1 MKKYLYDINDFYET
15 WDSLIWAIKKH
26 KTIENTTFN
35 EDLTIT
41 PKIVCLLIWYGC
53 TLEDILNIKTEDVSE
68 KGIKGLDIVFD
79 NRTISEFMAYK
90 KLNGVNVQRGN
101 KEKSTFRPFDDNTM
115 FIRVYK
121 RTESGTTLTKEH
133 LTKIIPK
140 NLTVE
145 PDDDWLRKIF
155 VNTPLYDNGVMSRIY
170 FGSGKEKFVFKP
182 KTRKNQWVLDA
193 ARENGKEVPQENS
206 ILRRNFFTNYQAFCE
221 YATEY
226 EAQHPVVEE
235 PIQKS
240 IKEEIIKEPESEIIT
255 TPVEDPKIEQ
265 SSSNNDKIEV
275 CKLSIQ
281 AARSVIEILTQQLN
295 AMEQMLEEIQNN

>member
-41 PKIVCLLIWYGC
+41 PKIVCLLTWYGC

-68 KGIKGLDIVFD
+68 KGIKGLNIVFD
-79 NRTISEFMAYK
+79 SRTISEFMAYK

-101 KEKSTFRPFDDNTM
+101 KEKSTFRPFDNNTM

-170 FGSGKEKFVFKP
+170 FSSGKEKFIFKP

-221 YATEY
+221 YAAEY

-240 IKEEIIKEPESEIIT
+240 IKEEIMKEPEFEIIT
-255 TPVEDPKIEQ
+255 TPVEEPKVEQ
-265 SSSNNDKIEV
+265 SSSNNDRIEV

-281 AARSVIEILTQQLN
+281 AARSAIEILTQQLN
-295 AMEQMLEEIQNN
+295 VMEQMLEEIQNK

>member
-41 PKIVCLLIWYGC
+41 PKIVCLLTWYGC

-68 KGIKGLDIVFD
+68 KGIKELNIVFD
-79 NRTISEFMAYK
+79 SRTISEFMAYK

-101 KEKSTFRPFDDNTM
+101 KEKSTFRPFDNNTM

-193 ARENGKEVPQENS
+193 ARENGKEVPQLNG
-206 ILRRNFFTNYQAFCE
+206 ILRRNFFMNYQAFCE
-221 YATEY
+221 YAAEY
-226 EAQHPVVEE
+226 EKQHPVIEE
-235 PIQKS
+235 PIQNT
-240 IKEEIIKEPESEIIT
+240 IKEEIMKEPESEIIT
-255 TPVEDPKIEQ
+255 TPVEKPKVEQ
-265 SSSNNDKIEV
+265 FSSNNNRIEV
-275 CKLSIQ
+275 CRLSIQ
-281 AARSVIEILTQQLN
+281 AARSAIEILTQQLN
-295 AMEQMLEEIQNN
+295 AMEQMLEEIQNK

>member
-1 MKKYLYDINDFYET
+1 MKKYIYNINDFYDT
-15 WDSLIWAIKKH
+15 WDELLSAIKKY
-26 KTIENTTFN
+26 KTIKNASFN
-35 EDLTIT
+35 EDVYIT
-41 PKIVCLLIWYGC
+41 PKIVCLLTWHGC
-53 TLEDILNIKTEDVSE
+53 TLDDILNIKSEDVTE
-68 KGIKGLDIVFD
+68 KGIKGLDITFD
-79 NRTISEFMAYK
+79 RRTISEFIAYR
-90 KLNGVNVQRGN
+90 KLNGINVQRGD
-101 KEKSTFRPFDDNTM
+101 KEMFAFRPFDNNTM
-115 FIRVYK
+115 FIRVFK
-121 RTESGTTLTKEH
+121 RTENSEGLTREH
-133 LTKIIPK
+133 LTKVIPK

-145 PDDDWLRKIF
+145 PDDDWLRKLF
-155 VNTPLYDNGVMSRIY
+155 VNTKLYDNGVMSRIY

-221 YATEY
+221 YAAEY
-226 EAQHPVVEE
+226 EEQHPVIEE

-255 TPVEDPKIEQ
+255 TPVEEPKVGQ
-265 SSSNNDKIEV
+265 SSSNNDRIEV

-295 AMEQMLEEIQNN
+295 VMEQMLEEIQNK